1 MTSPK
6 RGKHWAMHKQGTPS
20 RPIMKDL
27 ARVYGA
33 LESGDYPFN
42 GRWGLQLLCNLI
54 EQLLGFLTG
63 QLFILEKVGSFA
75 VIEKDLKVQSLSDVS
90 VLVHDLD

>member
-1 MTSPK
+1 
-6 RGKHWAMHKQGTPS
+6 
-20 RPIMKDL
+20 MKDL